1 MKADELKLEQF
12 YKISSPFNQ
21 KEPQERMVSIPAAA
35 IGLLK
40 NELLETIGLERTKG
54 FLLRYGWHT
63 GAYDA
68 EKVKELTWEDP
79 REMLLAG
86 PKMHTLHGYAEEV
99 QNVKAEA
106 NFKNGSIYHEAIWK
120 HSYEAE
126 EHIKRYGYSDEPV
139 CHTLIGYASG
149 YLSNILGKKV
159 IAKEV
164 KCKAMG
170 HEHCQVLCRTVE
182 EWNGAIEQ
190 ELKYYEEESIID
202 ELNETFRKL
211 KIERDNLSKAYDV
224 HQKLVEE
231 LLKENDLY
239 GVANALYQHT
249 QLPVLIESENVEL
262 LAVAGMSEEDGRTF
276 SRQLSQL
283 MNNKRKR
290 DINQLTRTKVLD
302 DFNDDYKRLITPIYF
317 QKEVVAYCSFLYK
330 DVKLQEVDK
339 LILEQGALACSLYLF
354 NERTRIQ
361 TELRM
366 QGNLL
371 DDILSNR
378 INFEEISKKS
388 YYVGFQLNAPYFMMA
403 ICLNH
408 QELTIRDELEFN
420 DRLIKGI
427 SQFLKDRKIN
437 ALLGQKSGK
446 ILIFLSEGMLL
457 KSENSKKKFCQAL
470 HDYCSSKYPSHD
482 FNFGISS
489 SSARIEEASQL
500 YDESTSALQIANHYQ
515 KIVFFEFLGIEGI
528 IFQMKNDPLQKF
540 IKKKLGNLIEEDKKK
555 DIGLTKTLFHY
566 LNNGCHINKT
576 ARAMNFSISGLR
588 YRLQKINELLETDI
602 NVPDVG
608 YQIYL
613 SLKLL
618 IYWGEL
624 DIDIRNSTDL
634 NKEDRFND
642 FGND

>member
-21 KEPQERMVSIPAAA
+21 KDPLERIVSIPAAA
-35 IGLLK
+35 IGMLK
-40 NELLETIGLERTKG
+40 HELLETIGPERTKG

-63 GAYDA
+63 GVYDA
-68 EKVKELTWEDP
+68 EKVKELTWEDQ

-106 NFKNGSIYHEAIWK
+106 NFNNGSIYHEAIWK

-159 IAKEV
+159 IAKEI

-170 HEHCQVLCRTVE
+170 NEHCQVLCRTVE
-182 EWNGAIEQ
+182 EWNEAIEQ
-190 ELKYYEEESIID
+190 ELKYYEEDSIID

-231 LLKENDLY
+231 LLKESDLS

-249 QLPVLIESENVEL
+249 HLPVLIESENLEL
-262 LAVAGMSEEDGRTF
+262 LAVAGMSEEEGNLY
-276 SRQLSQL
+276 SRQLGQL
-283 MNNKRKR
+283 MNNKKKR
-290 DINQLTRTKVLD
+290 DVNQLTQTKVLN
-302 DFNDDYKRLITPIYF
+302 DFDNYKRLITPIYL

-339 LILEQGALACSLYLF
+339 LILEQVALACSLYLF
-354 NERTRIQ
+354 NERTRVQ

-371 DDILSNR
+371 DDILSNQMT
-378 INFEEISKKS
+378 FEEISKKA
-388 YYVGFQLNAPYFMMA
+388 YYVGFQLNAPYFM
-403 ICLNH
+403 ISIGNNH
-408 QELTIRDELEFN
+408 QKLTIRDEIEFN
-420 DRLIKGI
+420 DHLNKGI

-446 ILIFLSEGMLL
+446 IMIFLSEGMML
-457 KSENSKKKFCQAL
+457 KSGNSKKKFCQAL

-482 FNFGISS
+482 FKSGISS

-500 YDESTSALQIANHYQ
+500 YDESNSALQIANHYQ
-515 KIVFFEFLGIEGI
+515 KVVFFEFLGIEGI

-540 IKKKLGNLIEEDKKK
+540 IKRKLGTLIEEDKNK
-555 DIGLTKTLFHY
+555 DMELIKTLFHY
-566 LNNGCHINKT
+566 LNNGCNITKT
-576 ARAMNFSISGLR
+576 ARAINFSVTGLR

-608 YQIYL
+608 HQIYL

-618 IYWGEL
+618 IYWGEI
-624 DIDIRNSTDL
+624 DIDVGTSIDL